1 MARPSLFVRPLE
13 QGEMEFLAHL
23 RKSRRQALRQRAEI
37 LLASMVYTPVSQ
49 IALIFRTDEAHVR
62 KVIHAFNEHGF
73 ESLNPKVGT
82 GRPRTFEPAT
92 RERIVAIAL
101 APPTT
106 LGEPLTHWSLRRLK
120 SYLERRRVVRSIA
133 IETLRCILRE
143 KNVTFQ
149 RTRTWKRS
157 TDPAFE
163 DKAAR
168 VMALYRSCPAD
179 GVVVCFDEFGP
190 VSLQPY
196 PGHCYAQ
203 RKRPWRRRATY
214 TRRGGVGYFLGAYD
228 VHADVLFGGYRLAK
242 TASEVLA
249 FYRTIRRRY
258 PAHLR
263 LYLVNDNLSLHWTP
277 AIRDWTAAHNVE
289 LVPTPTS
296 ASYLNRI
303 ECHFRPLR
311 EFVLN
316 ASDYASHAEVA
327 AAFRRYLRRRNADHH
342 CSRIRLLES
351 RSRVA

>member
-23 RKSRRQALRQRAEI
+23 RKSRRQALRQRAQI
-37 LLASMVYTPVSQ
+37 LLASMVYTPVYQ
-49 IALIFRTDEAHVR
+49 IALICQTDEAHVR
-62 KVIHAFNEHGF
+62 RVIHAFNDYGF

-82 GRPRTFEPAT
+82 GRPQTFEPAI

-101 APPTT
+101 TPPTT

-120 SYLERRRVVRSIA
+120 GYLERRRVVRRIA

-157 TDPAFE
+157 SDPAFE
-163 DKAAR
+163 EKATR
-168 VMALYRSCPAD
+168 IMALYRACPAD

-190 VSLQPY
+190 ISLQPY
-196 PGHCYAQ
+196 PGYCYAQ

-214 TRRGGVGYFLGAYD
+214 VRRGGVGYFFGAYD

-242 TASEVLA
+242 STTEVLA
-249 FYRTIRRRY
+249 FYQYIRRRY
-258 PAHLR
+258 PDHVR
-263 LYLVNDNLSLHWTP
+263 VYLVNDNLSLHWTP
-277 AIRDWTAAHNVE
+277 QIRVWAESHNVE

-296 ASYLNRI
+296 ASHLNRI

-311 EFVLN
+311 EFVIN
-316 ASDYASHAEVA
+316 ASDYASHADVA
-327 AAFRRYLRRRNADHH
+327 VAFRGYLRRRNSDHH
-342 CSRIRLLES
+342 TSRIRLLES

>member
-23 RKSRRQALRQRAEI
+23 RKSRRQALRQRAQI
-37 LLASMVYTPVSQ
+37 LMASMVYTPVYQ
-49 IALIFRTDEAHVR
+49 IALICQTDEAHVR
-62 KVIHAFNEHGF
+62 RVIHAFNDFGF

-82 GRPRTFEPAT
+82 GRPKTFEPAT

-101 APPTT
+101 SPPTT

-120 SYLERRRVVRSIA
+120 AYLERRRVVRRIA
-133 IETLRCILRE
+133 IETLRCILLE

-149 RTRTWKRS
+149 RTRSWKRS

-163 DKAAR
+163 EKATR
-168 VMALYRSCPAD
+168 IMALYRNCPAD

-190 VSLQPY
+190 ISLQPY

-203 RKRPWRRRATY
+203 RKRPWRQRATY
-214 TRRGGVGYFLGAYD
+214 VRRGGVGYFFGAYD

-242 TASEVLA
+242 STTEVLA
-249 FYRTIRRRY
+249 FYKYIRRRY
-258 PAHLR
+258 PGHLR
-263 LYLVNDNLSLHWTP
+263 IYLVNDNLSLHWTP
-277 AIRDWTAAHNVE
+277 LIRAWATGHNVE
-289 LVPTPTS
+289 LVATPTS
-296 ASYLNRI
+296 ASHLNRI
-303 ECHFRPLR
+303 ECHFQPLR

-316 ASDYASHAEVA
+316 ASDYASHGEVA
-327 AAFRRYLRRRNADHH
+327 IAFRRYLRRRNTDHQN
-342 CSRIRLLES
+342 SRIRLLES

>member
-1 MARPSLFVRPLE
+1 MARPSLFVRPLA

-23 RKSRRQALRQRAEI
+23 RKSRRQALRQRAQI
-37 LLASMVYTPVSQ
+37 LMASMMYTPVYQ
-49 IALIFRTDEAHVR
+49 IALICQTDEAHVR
-62 KVIHAFNEHGF
+62 RVIHAFNEFGF

-82 GRPRTFEPAT
+82 GRPQTFEPAI

-101 APPTT
+101 TPPTT

-120 SYLERRRVVRSIA
+120 GYLERRRLVRRISV
-133 IETLRCILRE
+133 ETLRCILRE

-163 DKAAR
+163 EKATR
-168 VMALYRSCPAD
+168 IMALYRDCPAD
-179 GVVVCFDEFGP
+179 GVVVGFDEFGP
-190 VSLQPY
+190 ISLQPY

-214 TRRGGVGYFLGAYD
+214 VRRGGVGYFFGAYD
-228 VHADVLFGGYRLAK
+228 VHADMLFGGYRLAK
-242 TASEVLA
+242 STTEVLA
-249 FYRTIRRRY
+249 FYQYIRRRY
-258 PAHLR
+258 PDHLR
-263 LYLVNDNLSLHWTP
+263 IYLVNDNLSLHWTP
-277 AIRDWTAAHNVE
+277 LIREWAELHNVE
-289 LVPTPTS
+289 LVATPTS

-311 EFVLN
+311 EFVVN
-316 ASDYASHAEVA
+316 ASDYASHADVA
-327 AAFRRYLRRRNADHH
+327 VAFRRYLRRRNTDHH
-342 CSRIRLLES
+342 TSRIRLLES

>member
-1 MARPSLFVRPLE
+1 LFVRPLE

-37 LLASMVYTPVSQ
+37 LLASMVYTPVYQ
-49 IALIFRTDEAHVR
+49 IALIFRTDEAYVR
-62 KVIHAFNEHGF
+62 KVIHAFNDFGF

-82 GRPRTFEPAT
+82 GRPKTFEPAL

-106 LGEPLTHWSLRRLK
+106 VGEPLTRWSLRRLK
-120 SYLERRRVVRSIA
+120 GYLERRRIVPSIS
-133 IETLRCILRE
+133 IETLRSILRE
-143 KNVTFQ
+143 KHITFQ
-149 RTRTWKRS
+149 RTRSWKRS

-163 DKAAR
+163 DKATR
-168 VMALYRSCPAD
+168 IMALYRTCPSD

-190 VSLQPY
+190 ISLQPY

-214 TRRGGVGYFLGAYD
+214 VRRGGVGYFLGAYD
-228 VHADVLFGGYRLAK
+228 VHGDVLFGGYRLAK
-242 TASEVLA
+242 TTSEVLA
-249 FYRTIRRRY
+249 FYKYIRRRY
-258 PAHLR
+258 PDHLR
-263 LYLVNDNLSLHWTP
+263 IYLVNDNLSLHWTP
-277 AIRDWTAAHNVE
+277 QIRAWAAAHNVE

-316 ASDYASHAEVA
+316 ASDYTSHAEVA
-327 AAFRRYLRRRNADHH
+327 RAFRRYLYRRNTDHH
-342 CSRIRLLES
+342 TSRIRVLES

>member
-1 MARPSLFVRPLE
+1 VARPSLFVRPLE
-13 QGEMEFLAHL
+13 QGEMEFLAQL

-37 LLASMVYTPVSQ
+37 LLASMVYTPVYQ
-49 IALIFRTDEAHVR
+49 IALIFRTDEAYVR
-62 KVIHAFNEHGF
+62 KVIHAFNEFGF

-82 GRPRTFEPAT
+82 GRPRTFEPAI

-106 LGEPLTHWSLRRLK
+106 VGEPLTHWSLRRLK
-120 SYLERRRVVRSIA
+120 SHLERRKVVPRISV
-133 IETLRCILRE
+133 ETLRCMLRE
-143 KNVTFQ
+143 KKVTFQ
-149 RTRTWKRS
+149 RTRSWKRS

-163 DKAAR
+163 DKATR
-168 VMALYRSCPAD
+168 IMALYRTCPSD

-190 VSLQPY
+190 ISLQPY

-214 TRRGGVGYFLGAYD
+214 VRRGGIGYFLGAYD

-242 TASEVLA
+242 TTTEVLA
-249 FYRTIRRRY
+249 FYRYIRRRY
-258 PAHLR
+258 PDDLR
-263 LYLVNDNLSLHWTP
+263 IYLVNDNLSLHWTP
-277 AIRDWTAAHNVE
+277 AIRAWAESHNVE

-296 ASYLNRI
+296 ASHLNRI

-327 AAFRRYLRRRNADHH
+327 KAFRRYVRRRNTDHQFT
-342 CSRIRLLES
+342 RIRLIES
-351 RSRVA
+351 RSKLA